1 MHTDQEFAKGVYKI
15 LTAFMVGI
23 ESIDSLEDY
32 YKKNISAI
40 HAVKSTDPKLYEQL
54 INKFK
59 EERHAINTKQVRQDG
74 SDKTAGREGP
84 AAASEEDKARRK
96 EGTRLLRESHPSAR
110 FWKG

>member
-1 MHTDQEFAKGVYKI
+1 MNSDQEFAEGVYKI
-15 LTAFMVGI
+15 ITAFLSGI
-23 ESIDSLEDY
+23 KSINRLEDY

-40 HAVKSTDPKLYEQL
+40 HVIKDTDPKLYEQL

-84 AAASEEDKARRK
+84 STTEQEDKNRRA
-96 EGTRLLRESHPSAR
+96 ERTRLYTESHPSAR
-110 FWKG
+110 FWKR

>member
-1 MHTDQEFAKGVYKI
+1 MHPDQEFAEGVCEI
-15 LTAFMVGI
+15 ITAFLSGI
-23 ESIDSLEDY
+23 ETIKNLEKY
-32 YKKNISAI
+32 YRNNISAI
-40 HAVKSTDPKLYEQL
+40 HTIEDTDPELHKKL

-59 EERHAINTKQVRQDG
+59 EQRHAINTDRLRQER